1 MSDKYKKIIDPFYK
15 IREQEERRK
24 RLFINPAE
32 IIIKS
37 SFKNN
42 IVHNMNLSQIT
53 QINIPKPEL
62 ISIGNQG
69 KFIDHM
75 NSFEQ
80 VSQIIRSN
88 EFNINQILKPAIS
101 TIYETNQLFL
111 DSITSSEIFSG
122 NLSNSINYSIKN
134 NIYGF
139 VQLTESIMN
148 KFQSYD
154 IESVYLD
161 QDVILDSFNGIID
174 NATES
179 GDIDTEISNI
189 LKKLLSKLQSA
200 ECKEK
205 IKQFA
210 ITLFIPL
217 AFNAYFSITSG
228 NILDKI
234 YEEERNK
241 TELLQD
247 ILDETK
253 ANRKTNEAILEH
265 LKKIDENFKLENN

>member
-1 MSDKYKKIIDPFYK
+1 

-62 ISIGNQG
+62 ISIGNQY

-111 DSITSSEIFSG
+111 DSINSSEIFSG
-122 NLSNSINYSIKN
+122 NLSNSINYSIQN
-134 NIYGF
+134 NIHGF

-210 ITLFIPL
+210 ITFFIPL

-234 YEEERNK
+234 YKEERNK

>member
-1 MSDKYKKIIDPFYK
+1 
-15 IREQEERRK
+15 
-24 RLFINPAE
+24 
-32 IIIKS
+32 
-37 SFKNN
+37 
-42 IVHNMNLSQIT
+42 
-53 QINIPKPEL
+53 
-62 ISIGNQG
+62 
-69 KFIDHM
+69 
-75 NSFEQ
+75 
-80 VSQIIRSN
+80 
-88 EFNINQILKPAIS
+88 
-101 TIYETNQLFL
+101 
-111 DSITSSEIFSG
+111 
-122 NLSNSINYSIKN
+122 
-134 NIYGF
+134 
-139 VQLTESIMN
+139 MN

-189 LKKLLSKLQSA
+189 LKRLLSKLQSA
-200 ECKEK
+200 ERKEK

-210 ITLFIPL
+210 ITFFIPL

>member
-62 ISIGNQG
+62 ISIGNQC

-75 NSFEQ
+75 DSFEQ

-111 DSITSSEIFSG
+111 DSITSSEIFSS
-122 NLSNSINYSIKN
+122 NLSNSINYSIQN

-139 VQLTESIMN
+139 VQLTENIMN

-200 ECKEK
+200 ERKEK

-210 ITLFIPL
+210 ITFFIPL

-234 YEEERNK
+234 YKEERNK

>member
-139 VQLTESIMN
+139 VQLTENIMN

-253 ANRKTNEAILEH
+253 SNRKTNEAILEH

>member
-1 MSDKYKKIIDPFYK
+1 MSPCDIIYIWFKYQIYLKVVHNLSDKYKKIIDPFYK

-62 ISIGNQG
+62 ISIGNQC

-75 NSFEQ
+75 DSFEQ

-122 NLSNSINYSIKN
+122 NLSNSINYSIQN

-139 VQLTESIMN
+139 VQLTENIMN

-189 LKKLLSKLQSA
+189 LKRLLSKLQSA
-200 ECKEK
+200 ERKEK
-205 IKQFA
+205 
-210 ITLFIPL
+210 
-217 AFNAYFSITSG
+217 N
-228 NILDKI
+228 
-234 YEEERNK
+234 
-241 TELLQD
+241 
-247 ILDETK
+247 
-253 ANRKTNEAILEH
+253 
-265 LKKIDENFKLENN
+265 